1 MTGSYKYPVL
11 IFAAVIVGYLFAP
24 GPMGTL
30 GASFIKEDRKTGF
43 LSQGKDPDGIYQSDE
58 KVGVAGADTV
68 GEENGLV
75 YFRSI
80 TDASKLVPTADFTY
94 RGYILHVSSINSVS
108 KAVTADKEVRT
119 LSSVKCLIVGRVD
132 Q

>member
-1 MTGSYKYPVL
+1 MTRSGYPVL

-30 GASFIKEDRKTGF
+30 GAKEG
-43 LSQGKDPDGIYQSDE
+43 LMSGGKDANGIYQSDQ
-58 KVGVAGADTV
+58 KVGVAGADSV

-75 YFRSI
+75 YFHSI
-80 TDASKLVPTADFTY
+80 TNASKLIPTADFTY
-94 RGYILHVSSINSVS
+94 RGYILHISSIKSVS
-108 KAVTADKEVRT
+108 KATTDKENET
-119 LSSVKCLIVGRVD
+119 LSSVKCLVVGRVD